1 MNAALREWKSENGAP
16 RCAGVSSFGT
26 GGTNAHIVVEE
37 APRVEPSGPSRPWQL
52 LLLSAKTPEALE
64 SATANL
70 AAHLRGQPEA
80 NLADVAYTLQVGR
93 SEFIH
98 RRAVLCQTV
107 SEAIALLEKPDTRKV
122 FTGRQELKEPPIVF
136 MFPGQGAQ
144 YVNMGADVYRQE
156 RIFREAVDQCAQIL
170 QPILGADLRDVL
182 FAPGGNE
189 ETANEKLRQTRFT
202 QPALFTVEYALA
214 QLWMG
219 WGVKPAAMTGHSVGE
234 YVAGC
239 LAGVFSLEEALVLV
253 ARRAELVQAQAPG
266 SMLAVRLPEP
276 EIRPLLNGGLSIAAI
291 NSPSLCVVSGPDEAV
306 AELEKQMTERG
317 VASKALN
324 TSHAFHSA
332 MMDPVVAPFTDLLRT
347 TRQRAPQ
354 IPYVSNVTG
363 QWITAE
369 EATSPE
375 YWAGH
380 VRQTVR
386 FSDGAGELLKD
397 SRRILL
403 EVGPG
408 QTLLQLV
415 RQHPDRK
422 AEQPVVST
430 LGASREQELP
440 NLLASV
446 GRLWLAGAALDWR
459 GFYENER
466 RQRMVLPT
474 YPFERKR
481 YWPASPVTAPVPIA
495 LVSAEASVPVESNE
509 TATPLGAAPEA
520 YEPAISSPAPSRKE
534 HLVGL
539 VRTLVEE
546 LSGTSLDGVET
557 GTSFLEI
564 GLDSL
569 LLTQAATL
577 FQRKFGVA
585 ISFRQLMENLSTV
598 DSLATHL
605 DEQLP
610 ASSFAPLATAT
621 TPPISVPVPA
631 QIPALAAG
639 GFPGALEQLLQQQL
653 QMTAQLLAAVR
664 DQSGTI
670 PPSPTAAATMPPASL
685 PPLPPV
691 SGEVRSHG
699 PFRPMDRGGAVGL
712 TERQQSMLDALIA
725 RYTKRTIGSKRLA
738 EQNRPVLAD
747 PRSAAGFKQ
756 VWKEMVY
763 PIYTVR
769 SDGSRVWDVDGNEYI
784 DFVMGFGASLFGHRP
799 PFVVEAIKHQLEL
812 GFEIGPIQPM
822 VGEAAALVR
831 ELTGM
836 ERVGFCNTGSEAV
849 LAAIR
854 VCRTVTGRDKI
865 AMFAGAYHGIFD
877 EVLARPL
884 TVNGEMR
891 AAPIAP
897 GIPESAMGQL
907 MVLDYGRP
915 ESLELIRRHGHELAA
930 VLVEP
935 VQSRRL
941 DLQPREFLHELRRIT
956 EETGTALVFDEV
968 VTGFRIHP
976 GGAQAH
982 FNVRADVA
990 TYGKVVGG
998 GLPIGIVAGKPRF
1011 LDALDGGQ
1019 WRFGD
1024 ASFPEV
1030 GVTFFAGTFVR
1041 HPIAI
1046 AVAKAV
1052 LEHLRGEGPQL
1063 QERLATLAKQRGRA
1077 RARIDRAFPSS
1088 AAVDP
1093 V

>member
-1 MNAALREWKSENGAP
+1 MTEPIIDGIAIIGLHGRFPGAGSVEEFWANLVAGRETISFFSDAELTASGLDPAALRRAGHYVPARGVLKDAECFDAGFFGIHPKEAEVMDPQHRVFLEACWEALERAGYAPGRIQQIVGIYAGATFNTYYLHALHPRPELRELVGHEQVMLGNEKDYLATRVAYKLNLKGPAISLNTACSSSLVAVCQACQSLSTYQCDLALAGGVSVRAPQQEGYFHQEGNIASPDGHTRTFDATAKGTVFSNGVTIVVLKRLAEAVADGDKIYAVIKGSALNNDGSQRVSFGAPGVEGQSEVVTLAQEIAGVEADSISYIEAHGTATPIGDPIEVAALTKAFRRGTKRKQFCALGSVKSNVGHLDAAAGTAGLIKTALALDHHLLPPSLHFENPNPKLDLENSPFFVNSSLREWKSENGSP
-16 RCAGVSSFGT
+16 LVAGVSSFGT

-37 APRVEPSGPSRPWQL
+37 APRVEPSGQSRPWQL

-64 SATANL
+64 SATRNL

-122 FTGRQELKEPPIVF
+122 FTGRQELKEPPVVF

-156 RIFREAVDQCAQIL
+156 RVFREAVDQCAQIL

-182 FAPGGNE
+182 FAPGGDE
-189 ETANEKLRQTRFT
+189 EAANEKLRQTRFT

-214 QLWMG
+214 QLWMA

-239 LAGVFSLEEALVLV
+239 LAGVFSLEEALMLV

-276 EIRPLLNGGLSIAAI
+276 EVRPLLNGGLSIAAI

-306 AELEKQMTERG
+306 AKLEQQMTERG
-317 VASKALN
+317 VASKALH

-332 MMDPVVAPFTDLLRT
+332 MMDPVVAPFTDLLRK

-363 QWITAE
+363 QWITTE

-397 SRRILL
+397 PRRILL

-430 LGASREQELP
+430 LGGSRDQELP

-446 GRLWLAGAALDWR
+446 GRLWLAGAALDWQ

-466 RQRMVLPT
+466 RQRIVLPT

-481 YWPASPVTAPVPIA
+481 FWPASPVTAPAPIP
-495 LVSAEASVPVESNE
+495 LASVESTALVESNGR
-509 TATPLGAAPEA
+509 TATAHSAAPGA
-520 YEPAISSPAPSRKE
+520 NEPAIASAAPSRKE

-539 VRTLVEE
+539 VRSLVEE
-546 LSGTSLDGVET
+546 LSGTSLDGVEA

-585 ISFRQLMENLSTV
+585 ISFRQLMENLSTI

-610 ASSFAPLATAT
+610 AGAFAP
-621 TPPISVPVPA
+621 V
-631 QIPALAAG
+631 
-639 GFPGALEQLLQQQL
+639 
-653 QMTAQLLAAVR
+653 AAVQTR
-664 DQSGTI
+664 
-670 PPSPTAAATMPPASL
+670 
-685 PPLPPV
+685 
-691 SGEVRSHG
+691 
-699 PFRPMDRGGAVGL
+699 
-712 TERQQSMLDALIA
+712 
-725 RYTKRTIGSKRLA
+725 
-738 EQNRPVLAD
+738 
-747 PRSAAGFKQ
+747 
-756 VWKEMVY
+756 
-763 PIYTVR
+763 
-769 SDGSRVWDVDGNEYI
+769 
-784 DFVMGFGASLFGHRP
+784 RP
-799 PFVVEAIKHQLEL
+799 P
-812 GFEIGPIQPM
+812 
-822 VGEAAALVR
+822 
-831 ELTGM
+831 
-836 ERVGFCNTGSEAV
+836 
-849 LAAIR
+849 
-854 VCRTVTGRDKI
+854 
-865 AMFAGAYHGIFD
+865 
-877 EVLARPL
+877 
-884 TVNGEMR
+884 
-891 AAPIAP
+891 
-897 GIPESAMGQL
+897 
-907 MVLDYGRP
+907 
-915 ESLELIRRHGHELAA
+915 
-930 VLVEP
+930 
-935 VQSRRL
+935 RRL
-941 DLQPREFLHELRRIT
+941 QRKLQRPQQ
-956 EETGTALVFDEV
+956 ALS
-968 VTGFRIHP
+968 P
-976 GGAQAH
+976 
-982 FNVRADVA
+982 
-990 TYGKVVGG
+990 
-998 GLPIGIVAGKPRF
+998 
-1011 LDALDGGQ
+1011 
-1019 WRFGD
+1019 
-1024 ASFPEV
+1024 
-1030 GVTFFAGTFVR
+1030 
-1041 HPIAI
+1041 
-1046 AVAKAV
+1046 AVWNKC
-1052 LEHLRGEGPQL
+1052 
-1063 QERLATLAKQRGRA
+1063 
-1077 RARIDRAFPSS
+1077 FSS
-1088 AAVDP
+1088 SSK
-1093 V
+1093 